1 MADVQVDVL
10 RINTAPAEK
19 SMGSLKQQFKEVKEQ
34 MIEMRMRGEETSQAY
49 KDLANRA
56 GELSKAMKLAANDIG
71 EASTTFTNTV
81 SYVSGSLAGVSGAV
95 QAATGALS
103 LMGVEMGSDTK
114 LMKALVAAMSITSG
128 LTAIQASV
136 EAFKKLTTNIKRST
150 LAQQGLNA
158 AIKANPVTAI
168 ITGVVALT
176 AAVVAFTKAVNDAR
190 EAQVKL
196 QQEAKNQALIESYNE
211 LETKLNNIVS
221 IMEIDS
227 KTDTEIYEQKKRN
240 AKALRDNAER
250 NYFANLELLQNG
262 TKAERKAAEEQTAY
276 WKGEFEKRAAAYQA
290 LVDQNSIVYYKAQK
304 DQEKKEQEAAKRR
317 REAAKA
323 AAQKQ
328 AEELKSDMAKITKAN
343 RDAEIGLMGDREG
356 ELAKLKDAYDE
367 QVKLFEKRGQDI
379 AKLTEY
385 YRKQEAEINKKYD
398 DKANEQAQKAA
409 EDSIEKHKLELAD
422 EYTRQ
427 RLEILEKGEKDYQD
441 KLLALEIQELDN
453 EKIILKEQYDN
464 NLITEEEF
472 QNQLLELEEK
482 YALKRIEIKE
492 NEKEK
497 KKAID
502 EAYVQAAQTIT
513 QSLAGILGSVAEM
526 VGHDTEAF
534 KNIKA
539 AQAIINTIAGAV
551 AAFMGITESTS
562 GWGIA
567 AAIAQAAA
575 VTAAGMAEVKKIY
588 AVDTTG
594 GKNSTSAT
602 VSTAAVNAITPNY
615 NNTRLVSNGGGV
627 YDLSQID
634 EARHRNTRVYVV
646 TQDIE
651 DGLNRVRVTNRRN
664 TF

>member
-1 MADVQVDVL
+1 MADVQVDVIK
-10 RINTAPAEK
+10 INTAPAEK

-34 MIEMRMRGEETSQAY
+34 MMEMRLRGEETSKAY
-49 KDLANRA
+49 MDLANKA

-168 ITGVVALT
+168 IAGVVALT
-176 AAVVAFTKAVNDAR
+176 AAVVSFTKAVNDAR

-221 IMEIDS
+221 IMEIDG

-276 WKGEFEKRAAAYQA
+276 WKGEFEKRADAYQA
-290 LVDQNSIVYYKAQK
+290 LVDQNSIVYYKSQK
-304 DQEKKEQEAAKRR
+304 DQEKKDQEAAKKR

-343 RDAEIGLMGDREG
+343 RDAELGLMGDREG
-356 ELAKLKDAYDE
+356 ELAKLKDVYDE

-379 AKLTEY
+379 SKLTEY

-398 DKANEQAQKAA
+398 DKAKEQAQKAA
-409 EDSIEKHKLELAD
+409 EDSVEKHKLELAD

-441 KLLALEIQELDN
+441 KLLALEMQELDN

-513 QSLAGILGSVAEM
+513 QSLTGILGSVAEM
-526 VGHDTEAF
+526 VGQDTEAF

-634 EARHRNTRVYVV
+634 EARQRNTRVYVV